1 MRGAEYG
8 DLSSFVAVAEALSF
22 RRASVRL
29 GLSPSALSHAIRA
42 LETRLGA
49 RLLNRTTRSVALT
62 DAGRALFDRLQPAFA
77 DIAGAVEAVRAY
89 HDRPSGT
96 VRINLPKLAA
106 HSVLAPAFGRFAR
119 AYPEVRL
126 EVAVDDGLTDIVAAG
141 FDAGVRPGER
151 LQRDMVAVRITPDLR
166 TAVVGSPAYLAV
178 RPAPRTPEDLQDHA
192 CINYRWSDGGAL
204 YRWPFQREEKAFDVQ
219 VEGPLT
225 MNDTD
230 LILAAALDGVGLA
243 CLLEDRV
250 APDIAAGRLVR
261 VLEDFSP
268 TFPGF
273 FLYYAGRRET
283 PPALRAL
290 VDFLKMAEQRDR

>member
-8 DLSSFVAVAEALSF
+8 DLASFVAVAEALSF

-29 GLSPSALSHAIRA
+29 GLSPSALSHAIRE
-42 LETRLGA
+42 LEARLGA

-62 DAGRALFDRLQPAFA
+62 DAGQALFDRLRPAFA

-89 HDRPSGT
+89 RDRPSGT

-106 HSVLAPAFGRFAR
+106 HRVLTPAFGRFTR

-126 EVAVDDGLTDIVAAG
+126 EVTVDDGLTDIVAGG

-166 TAVVGSPAYLAV
+166 TAVVGSPAYFVA
-178 RPAPRTPEDLQDHA
+178 RPAPLTPEDLQDHA
-192 CINYRWSDGGAL
+192 CINYRWSGGGAL
-204 YRWPFQREEKAFDVQ
+204 YRWPFQREGKAFDVQ

-225 MNDTD
+225 LNDTD
-230 LILAAALDGVGLA
+230 LILAAALEGVGLA

-250 APDIAAGRLVR
+250 APDLAAGRLVR
-261 VLEDFSP
+261 VLEDWSP

-273 FLYYAGRRET
+273 FLYYAGRRQT

-290 VDFLKMAEQRDR
+290 IDFLQIAKRSDP

>member
-1 MRGAEYG
+1 MRGGEYG
-8 DLSSFVAVAEALSF
+8 DLASFVAVAEALSF

-29 GLSPSALSHAIRA
+29 GLSPSALSHAIRE
-42 LETRLGA
+42 LEARLGA

-62 DAGRALFDRLQPAFA
+62 DAGQALFDRLRPAFT
-77 DIAGAVEAVRAY
+77 DIACAVEAVRGH
-89 HDRPSGT
+89 HDQPSGT

-106 HSVLAPAFGRFAR
+106 HSVLASAFGRFAR

-126 EVAVDDGLTDIVAAG
+126 EVTVDDGLTDIVAGG

-166 TAVVGSPAYLAV
+166 TAVVGSPAYFAT
-178 RPAPRTPEDLQDHA
+178 RSAPLTPENLQDHA
-192 CINYRWSDGGAL
+192 CINYRWSGSGAL
-204 YRWPFQREEKAFDVQ
+204 YRWPFAREGEAFDVQ

-225 MNDTD
+225 LNDTD

-250 APDIAAGRLVR
+250 APDVAAGRLVR
-261 VLEDFSP
+261 VLEDWSP
-268 TFPGF
+268 IFPGF
-273 FLYYAGRRET
+273 FLYYAGRRQT

-290 VDFLKMAEQRDR
+290 IDFLQTAKPAGP